1 MKRLC
6 VSLILFVLLQ
16 MSLMAQFSIQGRVL
30 DAQSGEGVPGV
41 HLKVSHSYQS
51 VISDA
56 RGNFR
61 FRSLP
66 SGDYVLKSSHIAFE
80 VSEIN
85 LLLEGDTQL
94 VVRLLPA
101 VIGIPAV
108 EVQATRLEARTPLTY
123 RQMEREEVL
132 KENAAPDLPYLL
144 RLQPSVVVS
153 SDAGHGVGYTGI
165 RIRGTDITRINVTLN
180 GIPLNDPESQGV
192 FWVNMPDLAASTS
205 SILVQR
211 GVGSSANGAAAFGAS
226 INIQTLDIQADPYA
240 ELQSSAGSF
249 QTFKNSL
256 RFGSGLID
264 GKYTVDGR
272 LSAIHSAGFIDRAT
286 SDLRSF
292 YLSGAYYGTQ
302 SVLKLIVMSGKE
314 KTYQAWDGIP
324 SYVLDTNRRWNGI
337 GAYTDA
343 DGERKFYENETDN
356 YQQDHYQVHYSRQL
370 NRRLSLNSALFYI
383 RGRGYYEQYK
393 EDQDFADYGLLPV
406 MVGDSLLDHSD
417 LVRQKWLDNH
427 FYGGN
432 ASLRYQNR
440 RYNIVAGGEYN
451 VYEGDHFGEIIWAR
465 HMPGADINE
474 QWYFNDGLKK
484 QSSVFGR
491 VNYELNPEW
500 QLFADLQYRSISYRI
515 RGIHDD
521 LRDLGREENFQ
532 FFNPKGGV
540 FYSLSEAQSLYV
552 SLAISHREPTRSD
565 FRDADPDRLPRQERL
580 TNFELGYQL
589 KKHHFGLNANV
600 FYMDYK
606 DQLILT
612 GAINNVGAPVFT
624 NIPESYRAGIELAA
638 FLRPAEVLEWEATL
652 SLSENKARDFT
663 AWVDDWDTWG
673 QEAEYLGETDLA
685 FSPSILASSL
695 LRYSPF
701 DPLVVEWI
709 SQYTGKQYIDNTANA
724 QRQLDAYWVNDLR
737 ITWNIPN
744 ASFKHLALS
753 LWLRNVLN
761 EEYESN
767 ACVYRYDYQDADG
780 QRREGVYDGY
790 FPQAG
795 RHFLFSLNIGI

>member
-6 VSLILFVLLQ
+6 VSLILFTLLQ

-30 DAQSGEGVPGV
+30 DAQNGEGIPGL
-41 HLKVSHSYQS
+41 HLRLSQSYQS
-51 VISDA
+51 VITDA

-66 SGDYVLKSSHIAFE
+66 SGKYVLTSSHIAYE
-80 VSEIN
+80 TSETS
-85 LLLEGDTQL
+85 LALEGDTQL
-94 VVRLLPA
+94 VITLLPA

-108 EVQATRLEARTPLTY
+108 EVQATRLEAKTPLTY
-123 RQMEREEVL
+123 RQMEREDIV

-192 FWVNMPDLAASTS
+192 FWVNMPDLAASAS
-205 SILVQR
+205 AILVQR

-256 RFGSGLID
+256 RFGTGLLN
-264 GKYTVDGR
+264 GKYTLDGR

-286 SDLRSF
+286 ADLRSF

-302 SVLKLIVMSGKE
+302 SVLKIIVMSGKE
-314 KTYQAWDGIP
+314 KTYQAWDGVP
-324 SYVLDTNRRWNGI
+324 SHILDTNRRWNGI

-343 DGERKFYENETDN
+343 EGLRKYYDNETDN
-356 YQQDHYQVHYSRQL
+356 YQQDHYQLHYSRQL
-370 NRRLSLNSALFYI
+370 SRKLSLNSALFYI

-393 EDQDFADYGLLPV
+393 EDQDFADYRLAPV
-406 MVGDSLLDHSD
+406 RIGDSLLDHSD

-432 ASLRYQNR
+432 ASLRYHSR
-440 RYNIVAGGEYN
+440 RYNIVVGGEYN
-451 VYEGDHFGEIIWAR
+451 MYEGDHFGEIIWAR
-465 HMPGADINE
+465 NMPGADINE
-474 QWYFNDGLKK
+474 RWYFNDGLKK
-484 QSSVFGR
+484 QGSVFAR
-491 VNYELNPEW
+491 VNYELNPRW
-500 QLFADLQYRSISYRI
+500 HLFADLQYRSISYRI

-521 LRDLGREENFQ
+521 LRDLGREEYFQ
-532 FFNPKGGV
+532 FFNPKAGV
-540 FYSLSEAQSLYV
+540 YYSLNAEQSLYASV
-552 SLAISHREPTRSD
+552 AESHREPTRSD

-580 TNFELGYQL
+580 MNYEVGYDL
-589 KKHHFGLNANV
+589 KKRLFGLNANV

-612 GAINNVGAPVFT
+612 GAINDVGAPIFT
-624 NIPESYRAGIELAA
+624 NIPESYRTGLEIAA
-638 FLRPAEVLEWEATL
+638 FLRPLDALEWEATL
-652 SLSENKARDFT
+652 SLSSNKALNFT
-663 AWVDDWDTWG
+663 AWVDDWETWT
-673 QEAEYLGETDLA
+673 QVEEFLGTTDLA
-685 FSPSILASSL
+685 FSPSVLASSL
-695 LRYSPF
+695 LRYRPAKH
-701 DPLVVEWI
+701 LTAEWI
-709 SQYTGKQYIDNTANA
+709 SQYTGKQYIDNTSNESRRLDPYWINDVRLTWTLPSAPF
-724 QRQLDAYWVNDLR
+724 RQVE
-737 ITWNIPN
+737 
-744 ASFKHLALS
+744 LS
-753 LWLRNVLN
+753 VWLRNILN
-761 EEYESN
+761 EEYETN
-767 ACVYRYDYQDADG
+767 GWVYRYYYQSEEG
-780 QRREGVYDGY
+780 RRSEGVYDGY

-795 RHFLFSLNIGI
+795 RHFLLSLRISI